1 MRTFADIVSTLKL
14 ETTSAED
21 IHLTYEMV
29 ASPDQYEHVTQEDK
43 ITLLQLMVSYSQETD
58 CEEKKL
64 ISSAFEN
71 LLNEKFR

>member
-1 MRTFADIVSTLKL
+1 MRTFADIVSNLKL

-29 ASPDQYEHVTQEDK
+29 ASPDQYEHVTQDDK
-43 ITLLQLMVSYSQETD
+43 MMLLQLMVAYSQETD
-58 CEEKKL
+58 REEKKM
-64 ISSAFEN
+64 ISRAFDN